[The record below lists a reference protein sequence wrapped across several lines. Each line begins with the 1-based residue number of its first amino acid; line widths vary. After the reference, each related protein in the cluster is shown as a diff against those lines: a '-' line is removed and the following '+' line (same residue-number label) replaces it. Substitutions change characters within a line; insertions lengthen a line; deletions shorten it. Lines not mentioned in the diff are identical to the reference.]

1 MVRILMIAAVLV
13 TAPWGTAAAS
23 EKPDPQQTPAGKKA
37 DPSGVYLCE
46 GTNPDGHKY
55 RGIVQIAAVQN
66 TFLVKWTLADDIEV
80 MGVGILQED
89 RLSVSYFGGTPAVVV
104 YKIGAEK
111 LVGEWTMGGT
121 EGRVYGETLTR
132 MPEGTA
138 LPQPRPQQRR
148 RTPAPNQPAPGSIS
162 L

>member
-1 MVRILMIAAVLV
+1 MHASAQSLLHGSRGGTMVRRLLLAAVLL
-13 TAPWGTAAAS
+13 AASWGTADAS
-23 EKPDPQQTPAGKKA
+23 EKPDSQQPTGKKS

-46 GTNPDGHKY
+46 GTNPDGHNY

-80 MGVGILQED
+80 MGVGILQDD

-104 YKIGAEK
+104 YKIGSEK

-121 EGRVYGETLTR
+121 EGRVYAETLTR
-132 MPEGTA
+132 MPEGT
-138 LPQPRPQQRR
+138 LPK
-148 RTPAPNQPAPGSIS
+148 
-162 L
+162 